1 MLEQDGLSETIPEAI
16 RDLCGRTLIF
26 RLKLNSRN
34 LQECMENY
42 KVNYAFEPNNKLEM
56 EYSNEK
62 AEEVCPSKLIFLSKD
77 VQSHNGNTFTGHTG
91 PRTWKLD

>member
-1 MLEQDGLSETIPEAI
+1 
-16 RDLCGRTLIF
+16 
-26 RLKLNSRN
+26 
-34 LQECMENY
+34 MENY
-42 KVNYAFEPNNKLEM
+42 KVNYAFDPNNKLEM

>member
-1 MLEQDGLSETIPEAI
+1 
-16 RDLCGRTLIF
+16 
-26 RLKLNSRN
+26 
-34 LQECMENY
+34 
-42 KVNYAFEPNNKLEM
+42 M